1 VLKHSLPL
9 LSDLLVYE
17 RVQAV
22 YRSSGIFLDD
32 GVEKFLDE
40 FCSAPEQP

>member
-17 RVQAV
+17 RMQAV
-22 YRSSGIFLDD
+22 YCPSGILLDD
-32 GVEKFLDE
+32 GVEKLFDE
-40 FCSAPEQP
+40 FGFAPE